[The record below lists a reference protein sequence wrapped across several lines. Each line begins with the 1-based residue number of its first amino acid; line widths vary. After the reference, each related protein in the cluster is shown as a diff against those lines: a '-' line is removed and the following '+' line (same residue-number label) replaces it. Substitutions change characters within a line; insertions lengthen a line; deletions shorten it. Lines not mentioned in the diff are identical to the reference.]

1 VVDEIVEVIFEVV
14 AVIGKNVFKILLS
27 LLLFVV
33 VVVVVGKK
41 RVLIFLLLLLINY
54 CGSKIGFD
62 QNFNPIPLILLRRIK
77 EIATRNDSLKIPIV
91 QACTIC
97 IRLKF
102 QMVPFKRYVHPILT
116 ILGT

>member
-41 RVLIFLLLLLINY
+41 RVLFLFCY
-54 CGSKIGFD
+54 C
-62 QNFNPIPLILLRRIK
+62 
-77 EIATRNDSLKIPIV
+77 
-91 QACTIC
+91 C
-97 IRLKF
+97 
-102 QMVPFKRYVHPILT
+102 
-116 ILGT
+116 

>member
-41 RVLIFLLLLLINY
+41 RVLIFLLLLLIVNY

-77 EIATRNDSLKIPIV
+77 EMATRNGSLKF
-91 QACTIC
+91 T
-97 IRLKF
+97 RL
-102 QMVPFKRYVHPILT
+102 VR
-116 ILGT
+116 